1 VIIVTDGMFTPITI
15 VDALMVPTLTGPF
28 DTGRLP
34 RIAGEPVTVTVARRV
49 EPGFEAE
56 FLRWADDMVAAVRQ
70 APGCLG
76 AAVFHPGP
84 DGGDYQIVVRFVD
97 GLLLRQW
104 ERSPERDELM
114 ARAERFVITSRVQR
128 TVGVEQWFEAAAHA
142 QPKRPWWGRLF
153 LDVAW
158 VYPVSMLSAL
168 FVAPHLG
175 TLPLGARVL
184 AGAALITLA
193 IQAVISPLRKH
204 LRARRRL

>member
-1 VIIVTDGMFTPITI
+1 MFTAITI
-15 VDALMVPTLTGPF
+15 VDAPMVPTLTGPF
-28 DTGRLP
+28 DTGKLP

-49 EPGFEAE
+49 EPGYEAE
-56 FLRWADDMVAAVRQ
+56 FLRWADQMVAAVQ
-70 APGCLG
+70 HAPGCLG

-104 ERSPERDELM
+104 ERSAERDELM
-114 ARAERFVITSRVQR
+114 ARAERFVITSRVHR
-128 TVGVEQWFEAAAHA
+128 TVGVEEWFEAGAHVV
-142 QPKRPWWGRLF
+142 PKRPWWGRLF
-153 LDVAW
+153 IDVAW

-175 TLPLGARVL
+175 NWPIGARVL
-184 AGAALITLA
+184 VGAGLITLA
-193 IQAVISPLRKH
+193 IQAVVSPLRKK